1 MKIAI
6 TSTGAD
12 LNSDVDP
19 RFGRAAYFIIY
30 DTETNEYEAIDN
42 SQTASAGSGA
52 GIQSGQLMIDK
63 AVQWVIT
70 GSVGPNAFQVLSSA
84 GIKIASGAS
93 GTVAEAIEAFKAG
106 KFEETNSPTAQSH
119 HGLQQ

>member
-6 TSTGAD
+6 TSTGTD

-19 RFGRAAYFIIY
+19 RFGRAAYFIVY
-30 DTETNEYEAIDN
+30 DTESGNFETIDN
-42 SQTASAGSGA
+42 SENASAGSGV
-52 GIQSGQLMIDK
+52 GIKSGQLMIDK
-63 AVQWVIT
+63 GVEWVIT

-84 GIKIASGAS
+84 GIKVASGAS
-93 GTVAEAIEAFKAG
+93 GKVSEAIEAFKSG
-106 KFEETNSPTAQSH
+106 KFSETNSPTAQSH